1 MELNSFLLIKLLETR
16 LRVISS
22 KTCIEWVTLDEHSGR
37 KWYGKNYG
45 RTEKFRGQKNEKERK
60 NDYPPPTPPFTRPFF
75 ICLCVFPRVSCFECP
90 SRVRMDD
97 ISNLRDVLQDCFWQC
112 VNYLN
117 CLRIDIMSVFA
128 SSDWKSSHMPTMNS
142 NSARVRKNVPTVPLT
157 RSENWQHYLKNYRRI
172 SNASLSGVWW
182 RIIKF

>member
-1 MELNSFLLIKLLETR
+1 MSILE
-16 LRVISS
+16 
-22 KTCIEWVTLDEHSGR
+22 END
-37 KWYGKNYG
+37 
-45 RTEKFRGQKNEKERK
+45 TEKITEERRNFVGKKMRKKERMIIPLQ
-60 NDYPPPTPPFTRPFF
+60 PPPPPFTRLFF

-97 ISNLRDVLQDCFWQC
+97 ISNLRDVFQDCFWQC
-112 VNYLN
+112 VNYLH
-117 CLRIDIMSVFA
+117 CLRIDIMSNFA
-128 SSDWKSSHMPTMNS
+128 SSDWKSSNMPTINS

-157 RSENWQHYLKNYRRI
+157 GSENWQHYLKNYRRI